1 MSSIGTGYDLAAS
14 TFSPD
19 GRIFQVEYGQKAVDN
34 SCTVIGMRGKDGVL
48 LVADKPITSN
58 LYVQA
63 CWRSPEKMFASTGS
77 LTLAQGVVRL
87 YRLAGARPRSCSP
100 LQARWRSPEK
110 MFASTGSLTLA
121 QGVVRL
127 YRLAGARPK
136 SCSPLQARWRS
147 PKELFAST
155 GSLALAQ
162 GTANPRVTK
171 VDQYTGFASSGLYP
185 DCVAL
190 LDYAS
195 SESLKYLKDYRAP
208 MPLKR
213 IAHSVAEYAHYF
225 TLTVHRPFG
234 AAAFFSSWTQENGPQ
249 LFLVEPSGLC
259 YEYKAWAVGN
269 NRQMVKTEIERMKLH
284 KMSFDQL
291 TKEAAKIMLLL
302 RDESKEKNCRMEMG
316 WVGADTDGK
325 AIIVSDEV
333 VEAAEEWARQK
344 IEEEDMD
351 D

>member
-58 LYVQA
+58 LYVQ
-63 CWRSPEKMFASTGS
+63 
-77 LTLAQGVVRL
+77 
-87 YRLAGARPRSCSP
+87 
-100 LQARWRSPEK
+100 
-110 MFASTGSLTLA
+110 
-121 QGVVRL
+121 
-127 YRLAGARPK
+127 
-136 SCSPLQARWRS
+136 
-147 PKELFAST
+147 
-155 GSLALAQ
+155 
-162 GTANPRVTK
+162 TANPRVTK